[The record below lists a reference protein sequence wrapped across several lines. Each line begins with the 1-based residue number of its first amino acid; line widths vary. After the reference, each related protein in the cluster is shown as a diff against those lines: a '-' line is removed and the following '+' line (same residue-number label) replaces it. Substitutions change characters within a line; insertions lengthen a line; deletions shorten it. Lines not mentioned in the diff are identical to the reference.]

1 MPADAP
7 VVEGAVSALLQF
19 PGALEV
25 GGLILVDSGHG
36 AEELV
41 TATVWVLPVAVCK
54 SFLKLII
61 E

>member
-7 VVEGAVSALLQF
+7 VVEGAVFALLQF

-36 AEELV
+36 AEEPF
-41 TATVWVLPVAVCK
+41 TATVRVLPIAVWK